1 MPTKG
6 SRCTRYLTPLAASL
20 LFCAVHLSAA
30 EAASPAPLDPP
41 LPAKVTGKGKSA
53 RTHLARTK
61 RLAQRRTLRAPS
73 AGRGAVEVGT
83 ASWYG
88 PGFIGRRMASG
99 RIYRPTE
106 LVAAHAWLPLGSK
119 VRVKRLDND
128 RYVDVTIADRPG
140 TRSRIIDLSEEAAR
154 RLGILRAGVAE
165 VALEPL

>member
-20 LFCAVHLSAA
+20 LFCAVHLSSA
-30 EAASPAPLDPP
+30 EAATPATLQPP
-41 LPAKVTGKGKSA
+41 LPAKVSKGKHA
-53 RTHLARTK
+53 RHAHLARAK
-61 RLAQRRTLRAPS
+61 RQAQRRILRAPS

-88 PGFIGRRMASG
+88 PGFTGRRMASG

-128 RYVDVTIADRPG
+128 RYVDVIIADRPG
-140 TRSRIIDLSEEAAR
+140 TRSRVIDLSEEAAR
-154 RLGILRAGVAE
+154 QLGMLRSGVAQ

>member
-1 MPTKG
+1 M
-6 SRCTRYLTPLAASL
+6 
-20 LFCAVHLSAA
+20 
-30 EAASPAPLDPP
+30 
-41 LPAKVTGKGKSA
+41 
-53 RTHLARTK
+53 
-61 RLAQRRTLRAPS
+61 RAPS

-88 PGFIGRRMASG
+88 PGFTGRRMASG

-128 RYVDVTIADRPG
+128 RYVDVIIADRPG

-154 RLGILRAGVAE
+154 QLGMLRSGVAQ